1 MSSRHE
7 IPARQPGWCVVVG
20 WDNPMMTFFAEVER
34 IQAADDAR
42 DPTLLWLGSSPGE
55 VARPE
60 DLAGPL
66 APYAELT
73 AEHIAE
79 LRADRAADADRGPTA
94 LQRAMLAIGPRP

>member
-7 IPARQPGWCVVVG
+7 IPARQPGCCVVVG

-34 IQAADDAR
+34 IRAADDPR

-73 AEHIAE
+73 AGHITQ
-79 LRADRAADADRGPTA
+79 LRAERAAATDRGPTP
-94 LQRAMLAIGPRP
+94 LQRAMLAVARRS